1 MVDLKSVPE
10 NNETVPPPFLQNLE
24 FTEFNLL
31 FEMCMFSL
39 VFV

>member
-24 FTEFNLL
+24 FTELL